1 MVNQVN
7 GQNQS
12 TSVANNVKQQKAE
25 LQRNEANAT
34 NNKAPAAPKAAADS
48 VSLTPQAQQLKS
60 VNDKAQQSSGFD
72 DKKVEELKKA
82 IAEGKYQIDADK
94 LAKNIAAFEFE
105 IYGWYGSA
113 LPPQTN
119 ATN

>member
-12 TSVANNVKQQKAE
+12 STVANNVKQQKAE
-25 LQRNEANAT
+25 LQRNEVSAT
-34 NNKAPAAPKAAADS
+34 AAKAPATPKAAADS
-48 VSLTPQAQQLKS
+48 VSLTPQAQQLKT
-60 VNDKAQQSSGFD
+60 VNEKAQQSSGFD

-82 IAEGKYQIDADK
+82 IAEGKYQVDAEK

-105 IYGWYGSA
+105 IYG
-113 LPPQTN
+113 
-119 ATN
+119 

>member
-25 LQRNEANAT
+25 LQRNDANSASVKSPAT
-34 NNKAPAAPKAAADS
+34 PKAAADS
-48 VSLTPQAQQLKS
+48 VSLTPQAQQLKT
-60 VNDKAQQSSGFD
+60 VNEKAQQSSGFD

-82 IAEGKYQIDADK
+82 IAEGKYQVDAEK

-105 IYGWYGSA
+105 IYG
-113 LPPQTN
+113 
-119 ATN
+119 

>member
-25 LQRNEANAT
+25 LQRNDANSASVKSSAT
-34 NNKAPAAPKAAADS
+34 PKAAADS
-48 VSLTPQAQQLKS
+48 VSLTPQAQQLKT
-60 VNDKAQQSSGFD
+60 VNEKAQQSSGFD

-82 IAEGKYQIDADK
+82 IAEGKYQVDAEK

-105 IYGWYGSA
+105 IYG
-113 LPPQTN
+113 
-119 ATN
+119 